1 MKLTK
6 DEARILSAAVGDFKF
21 RSTQSGYVPEGLFN
35 KLEDLENRLE
45 NLGKDK
51 RRTGRTSQDDFN
63 DLLKRFSK

>member
-6 DEARILSAAVGDFKF
+6 DESRILSAAVGDFKF
-21 RSTQSGYVPEGLFN
+21 RSTLSGHMPDGLFD

-45 NLGKDK
+45 KFGKDK
-51 RRTGRTSQDDFN
+51 RRTGRTSQDDYD